1 MIFLYLVL
9 LRRGY
14 RGWLRVPHWTNTLQA
29 ILRVPVTGDAK
40 TTENSYEY
48 LLRFAVH

>member
-1 MIFLYLVL
+1 MIKVL
-9 LRRGY
+9 FFGPVAERIGS
-14 RGWLRVPHWTNTLQA
+14 NTLQA
-29 ILRVPVTGDAK
+29 ILRQPVQGDPK

>member
-1 MIFLYLVL
+1 MTDAQGQATMTPAV
-9 LRRGY
+9 GS
-14 RGWLRVPHWTNTLQA
+14 NTLQA
-29 ILRVPVTGDAK
+29 ILRQPVHGDPR